1 MSLILMQYGLNL
13 FARCKFASNAEPETL
28 GLNQAHNQL
37 RQGAK

>member
-13 FARCKFASNAEPETL
+13 KFASNAEPETL